1 MPETLIVWTEPTTAL
16 DIALSF
22 QDADG
27 CEDVWQFI
35 REVQKQVNTLPN
47 DVEYPSAN
55 SESAGSPLQATAVSL
70 DARTNWIAPS
80 LSNIK

>member
-1 MPETLIVWTEPTTAL
+1 
-16 DIALSF
+16 
-22 QDADG
+22 
-27 CEDVWQFI
+27 
-35 REVQKQVNTLPN
+35 VQKQVNTLPN

-55 SESAGSPLQATAVSL
+55 SESAGSPLQTTAVSL